1 MQLQQLSKQSWKVLK
16 GIYKMKYIELT
27 IVTTDFGIEE
37 VTASLMGLGINE
49 SVVDNPR
56 TAIEQLNKKN
66 DYDWDYVDEDIID
79 VNADPKIMVYLEDD
93 QLGQAKVKEI
103 QNMIL
108 GLKEKEG
115 EFGKEASLGS
125 LELTTSIIDDQDWMN
140 SYKEHFKTIK
150 LTDSIVVK
158 PSWEE
163 DITDENIKVL
173 ELDPGMAFG
182 TGDHE
187 TTAMCATLMEEY
199 GCAGKEVL
207 DVGTGSGIL
216 AIAAALLGGKNILG
230 VDIDPVAVE
239 VAADNVKI
247 NNCQSNV
254 TVKFGDLTK
263 GIDFKADIVVANLM
277 AEMVVML
284 SKAVKN
290 HMKED
295 AVFISSG
302 ILNEKKEMVIE
313 GLHEAGLEIVNVLDR
328 GDWSAIAAK

>member
-1 MQLQQLSKQSWKVLK
+1 
-16 GIYKMKYIELT
+16 MKYIELT

>member
-1 MQLQQLSKQSWKVLK
+1 
-16 GIYKMKYIELT
+16 MKYIELT

-37 VTASLMGLGINE
+37 VTASLMSIGINE

-66 DYDWDYVDEDIID
+66 DYDWDYVDDDIVDI
-79 VNADPKIMVYLEDD
+79 NAEPKIMVYLEDNEE
-93 QLGQAKVKEI
+93 GQVKVSEI
-103 QNMIL
+103 KNMVL
-108 GLKEKEG
+108 ELKSKEG
-115 EFGKEASLGS
+115 DFGKEASLGS
-125 LELTTSIIDDQDWMN
+125 LDLTMNIIDDQDWMN

-163 DITDENIKVL
+163 EVTDEDIKVL

-187 TTAMCATLMEEY
+187 TTAMCATLMEEF
-199 GCAGKEVL
+199 GCEGKDVL

-216 AIAAALLGGKNILG
+216 AIAAALLGGKDILG

-247 NNCQSNV
+247 NNCESNV
-254 TVKFGDLTK
+254 TVKYGDLTK

-302 ILNEKKEMVIE
+302 ILNEKKDMVIE
-313 GLHEAGLEIVNVLDR
+313 GLHEAGLEVVSVLDR